1 MTYEYES
8 DSINL
13 KKNLRCERIGS
24 SIIFLPEIDS
34 TNDLIKKYLMNNVS
48 EGLVVVAETQT
59 AGRGRRERSWHSPPE
74 TGIYLS
80 TLLKPNLEL
89 SQLSIITLLAGVAAT
104 LTINE
109 FSNQNA
115 YLKWPND
122 ILINNKKVCGLLC
135 EMIKKQKELSS
146 VIIGIGINANQ
157 MPEQFPGHLKSIAT
171 SIRIV
176 NGFPIDRLAVIQSF
190 LTNLD
195 REYQTYLNDGESSVI
210 KKWSLNTKLF
220 CKKVSLKHGSNVTTG
235 SAMRLDELGRLV
247 LLLDNGH
254 EEAFDSGEVSL
265 RDD

>member
-1 MTYEYES
+1 MTYKYES
-8 DSINL
+8 DAINL
-13 KKNLRCERIGS
+13 KKNLYCERIGS
-24 SIIFLPEIDS
+24 NIIFLPEVDS
-34 TNDLIKKYLMNNVS
+34 TNDLIKKYLIDNVS
-48 EGLVVVAETQT
+48 EGTVVVAETQT
-59 AGRGRRERSWHSPPE
+59 GGRGRRGRSWHSPPE

-176 NGFPIDRLAVIQSF
+176 NGFPIERLAVIQSF

-195 REYQTYLNDGESSVI
+195 REYQAYLNEGKSSVI

-220 CKKVSLKHGSNVTTG
+220 GKKVSIKHGSKITTG

-247 LLLDNGH
+247 LLLDNGY

-265 RDD
+265 REN

>member
-1 MTYEYES
+1 MTYEYKS
-8 DSINL
+8 DAINL
-13 KKNLRCERIGS
+13 KKNLYCKRIGS
-24 SIIFLPEIDS
+24 NIIFLPEIDS
-34 TNDLIKKYLMNNVS
+34 TNDLIKKYLINNIS
-48 EGLVVVAETQT
+48 EGIVVVSETQT
-59 AGRGRRERSWHSPPE
+59 RGRGRQGRSWHSPPE

-80 TLLKPNLEL
+80 TLLKPDLEM
-89 SQLSIITLLAGVAAT
+89 SKLSIITLLAGVAAI

-122 ILINNKKVCGLLC
+122 ILIDSKKVCGLLC
-135 EMIKKQKELSS
+135 EIIKKNRELDG
-146 VIIGIGINANQ
+146 VIIGIGINVNQ
-157 MPEQFPGHLKSIAT
+157 IPEQFPDHLKNIAT

-195 REYQTYLNDGESSVI
+195 CEYQTYLDEGESSVI

-220 CKKVSLKHGSNVTTG
+220 GKKVSIKHGSNVTTG

-265 RDD
+265 RTN

>member
-13 KKNLRCERIGS
+13 KKHLRSERIGS

-59 AGRGRRERSWHSPPE
+59 AGRGRRGRSWHSPPE

-89 SQLSIITLLAGVAAT
+89 SQLAIITLLVGVAAV
-104 LTINE
+104 LTVNK

-122 ILINNKKVCGLLC
+122 ILIDRKKVCGLLC
-135 EMIKKQKELSS
+135 EIKKKKTE
-146 VIIGIGINANQ
+146 
-157 MPEQFPGHLKSIAT
+157 
-171 SIRIV
+171 
-176 NGFPIDRLAVIQSF
+176 RLMV
-190 LTNLD
+190 
-195 REYQTYLNDGESSVI
+195 
-210 KKWSLNTKLF
+210 
-220 CKKVSLKHGSNVTTG
+220 
-235 SAMRLDELGRLV
+235 
-247 LLLDNGH
+247 
-254 EEAFDSGEVSL
+254 
-265 RDD
+265 

>member
-8 DSINL
+8 DAINL
-13 KKNLRCERIGS
+13 KKNLYCERIGS
-24 SIIFLPEIDS
+24 NIIFLPEIDS
-34 TNDLIKKYLMNNVS
+34 TNDLIKKYLINNVS
-48 EGLVVVAETQT
+48 EGLVVVAEAQT
-59 AGRGRRERSWHSPPE
+59 GGRGRRGRSWHSPPE
-74 TGIYLS
+74 TGVYLS
-80 TLLKPNLEL
+80 TLLKPDLEM
-89 SQLSIITLLAGVAAT
+89 SKLSIITLLAGVAAI

-122 ILINNKKVCGLLC
+122 ILIDSKKVCGLLC
-135 EMIKKQKELSS
+135 EMIKKNRAPNG
-146 VIIGIGINANQ
+146 VIIGIGINVNQ
-157 MPEQFPGHLKSIAT
+157 VPEQFPDHLKNIAT
-171 SIRIV
+171 SIRTV

-195 REYQTYLNDGESSVI
+195 REYQAYLNEGENSVI

-220 CKKVSLKHGSNVTTG
+220 GKKVSIKHGSNITTG

-265 RDD
+265 RED

>member
-1 MTYEYES
+1 MAYEYKS
-8 DSINL
+8 DAIELKNNL
-13 KKNLRCERIGS
+13 CCKRIGS
-24 SIIFLPEIDS
+24 NIIFLPKVDS
-34 TNDLIKKYLMNNVS
+34 TNDLIKKYLINNIS
-48 EGLVVVAETQT
+48 EGTVVVAETQT
-59 AGRGRRERSWHSPPE
+59 GGRGRQGRLWHSPPE

-104 LTINE
+104 LAINE
-109 FSNQNA
+109 FSNQSA

-122 ILINNKKVCGLLC
+122 ILINSKKVCGLLC
-135 EMIKKQKELSS
+135 EMIKKTSEPPG
-146 VIIGIGINANQ
+146 VIIGIGINVNQ
-157 MPEQFPGHLKSIAT
+157 MPEQLPDHLKSIAT

-195 REYQTYLNDGESSVI
+195 REYQTYLNEGEGSVI

-220 CKKVSLKHGSNVTTG
+220 GKRVSIKHASNVTTG
-235 SAMRLDELGRLV
+235 SAMRLDKLGRLV

-265 RDD
+265 RES

>member
-1 MTYEYES
+1 MTYEYKS
-8 DSINL
+8 DAIEL
-13 KKNLRCERIGS
+13 KQKLCCEFIGS
-24 SIIFLPEIDS
+24 NIIFLPEIDS
-34 TNDLIKKYLMNNVS
+34 TNDLIKKYLINNIS
-48 EGLVVVAETQT
+48 EGLVVVSETQT
-59 AGRGRRERSWHSPPE
+59 GGRGRRGRSWHSPPE

-80 TLLKPNLEL
+80 TLLKPDLEL
-89 SQLSIITLLAGVAAT
+89 SKISIITLLAGVAAI

-122 ILINNKKVCGLLC
+122 ILIDSKKVCGLLC
-135 EMIKKQKELSS
+135 EAIKKNREPDS
-146 VIIGIGINANQ
+146 VIIGIGINVNQ
-157 MPEQFPGHLKSIAT
+157 IPEQFPEHLKNIAT

-195 REYQTYLNDGESSVI
+195 REYQTYLNEGESPVI
-210 KKWSLNTKLF
+210 NKWSLNTKLF
-220 CKKVSLKHGSNVTTG
+220 GKKVSIKHGSNVTTG

>member
-1 MTYEYES
+1 MTYEYKS
-8 DSINL
+8 DAIEL
-13 KKNLRCERIGS
+13 KQKLCCELIGS
-24 SIIFLPEIDS
+24 NIIFLPEIDS
-34 TNDLIKKYLMNNVS
+34 TNDLIKKYLINNIS
-48 EGLVVVAETQT
+48 EGLVVVSETQT
-59 AGRGRRERSWHSPPE
+59 GGRGRRGRSWYSPPE

-80 TLLKPNLEL
+80 TLLKPDLEL
-89 SQLSIITLLAGVAAT
+89 SKISIITLLAGVAAI

-122 ILINNKKVCGLLC
+122 ILIDSKKVCGLLC
-135 EMIKKQKELSS
+135 ETIKKNREPDS
-146 VIIGIGINANQ
+146 VIIGIGINVNQ
-157 MPEQFPGHLKSIAT
+157 IPEQFPEHLKNIAT

-195 REYQTYLNDGESSVI
+195 REYQTYLDEGESSVI
-210 KKWSLNTKLF
+210 NKWSLNTKLF
-220 CKKVSLKHGSNVTTG
+220 GKKVSIKHGSNVKTG

-265 RDD
+265 RTD

>member
-13 KKNLRCERIGS
+13 KKHLRCERIGS

-59 AGRGRRERSWHSPPE
+59 AGRGRRGRSWHSPPE

-80 TLLKPNLEL
+80 TLLKPNLEI
-89 SQLSIITLLAGVAAT
+89 SQLAIITLLVGVAAV
-104 LTINE
+104 LTINK

-122 ILINNKKVCGLLC
+122 ILIDSKKVCGLLC
-135 EMIKKQKELSS
+135 EMVKKQGAHDG
-146 VIIGIGINANQ
+146 VIIGIGINVNQ
-157 MPEQFPGHLKSIAT
+157 MPEQFPDHLKSIAT

-190 LTNLD
+190 LENLD
-195 REYQTYLNDGESSVI
+195 HEYQTYLNEGESSVI

-220 CKKVSLKHGSNVTTG
+220 GKNVSIKHGSNVTTG

-247 LLLDNGH
+247 LLLDNGY
-254 EEAFDSGEVSL
+254 EEAFDSGEVSI
-265 RDD
+265 RED

>member
-1 MTYEYES
+1 MS
-8 DSINL
+8 
-13 KKNLRCERIGS
+13 K
-24 SIIFLPEIDS
+24 
-34 TNDLIKKYLMNNVS
+34 
-48 EGLVVVAETQT
+48 
-59 AGRGRRERSWHSPPE
+59 
-74 TGIYLS
+74 
-80 TLLKPNLEL
+80 
-89 SQLSIITLLAGVAAT
+89 LSIITLLAGVAAI

-122 ILINNKKVCGLLC
+122 ILIDSKKVCGLLC
-135 EMIKKQKELSS
+135 EIKKKNRAPDG
-146 VIIGIGINANQ
+146 VIIGIGINVNQ
-157 MPEQFPGHLKSIAT
+157 IPEQFPDHLKNIAT

-195 REYQTYLNDGESSVI
+195 CEYQTYLDEGESSVI

-220 CKKVSLKHGSNVTTG
+220 GKKVSIKHGSNVTTG

-247 LLLDNGH
+247 LLMDNGH

-265 RDD
+265 RED

>member
-8 DSINL
+8 DAINL
-13 KKNLRCERIGS
+13 KKNLFCERIGS
-24 SIIFLPEIDS
+24 NIIFLPEIDS
-34 TNDLIKKYLMNNVS
+34 TNDLIKKYLINNVS

-59 AGRGRRERSWHSPPE
+59 GGRGRRGRSWHSPPE
-74 TGIYLS
+74 TGVYLS
-80 TLLKPNLEL
+80 TLLKPDLEM
-89 SQLSIITLLAGVAAT
+89 SKLSIITLLAGVAAI

-122 ILINNKKVCGLLC
+122 ILIDSKKVCGLLC
-135 EMIKKQKELSS
+135 EMIKKNREPDG
-146 VIIGIGINANQ
+146 VIIGIGINVNQ
-157 MPEQFPGHLKSIAT
+157 IPEQFPDHLKNIAT

-195 REYQTYLNDGESSVI
+195 REYQAYLNEGENSVI

-220 CKKVSLKHGSNVTTG
+220 GKKVSIKHGSNITTG

-265 RDD
+265 RED

>member
-1 MTYEYES
+1 MTYEYKS
-8 DSINL
+8 DAIEL
-13 KKNLRCERIGS
+13 KQKLCCELIGS
-24 SIIFLPEIDS
+24 NIIFLPEIDS
-34 TNDLIKKYLMNNVS
+34 TNDLIKKYLINNIS

-59 AGRGRRERSWHSPPE
+59 GGRGRRGRSWHSPPE

-80 TLLKPNLEL
+80 TLLKPDLEL
-89 SQLSIITLLAGVAAT
+89 SKISIITLLAGVAAI

-122 ILINNKKVCGLLC
+122 ILIDSKKVCGLLC
-135 EMIKKQKELSS
+135 EIIKKNRELDG
-146 VIIGIGINANQ
+146 VIIGIGINVNQ
-157 MPEQFPGHLKSIAT
+157 IPEQFPEHLKNIAT

-195 REYQTYLNDGESSVI
+195 REYQTYLNEGESPVI
-210 KKWSLNTKLF
+210 NKWSLNTKLF
-220 CKKVSLKHGSNVTTG
+220 GKKVSIKHGSNVTTG

-265 RDD
+265 RTD

>member
-1 MTYEYES
+1 MTYEYKS
-8 DSINL
+8 DAIEL
-13 KKNLRCERIGS
+13 KQKLCCEFIGS
-24 SIIFLPEIDS
+24 NIIFLPEIDS
-34 TNDLIKKYLMNNVS
+34 TNDLIKKYLINNIS
-48 EGLVVVAETQT
+48 EGLVVVSETQT
-59 AGRGRRERSWHSPPE
+59 GGRGRRGRSWYSPPE

-80 TLLKPNLEL
+80 TLLKPDLEL
-89 SQLSIITLLAGVAAT
+89 SKISIITLLAGVAAI

-122 ILINNKKVCGLLC
+122 ILIDSKKVCGLLC
-135 EMIKKQKELSS
+135 EAIKKNREPDS
-146 VIIGIGINANQ
+146 VIIGIGINVNQ
-157 MPEQFPGHLKSIAT
+157 IPEQFPEHLKNIAT

-195 REYQTYLNDGESSVI
+195 REYQTYLNEGESPVI
-210 KKWSLNTKLF
+210 NKWSLNTKLF
-220 CKKVSLKHGSNVTTG
+220 GKKVSIKHGSNVTTG

-265 RDD
+265 RTD